1 MDQVEAVIR
10 DKVLRFYESAREFL
24 PIRKVL
30 LYGSHAKGRAT
41 EHSDIDVA
49 VVVVDELD
57 HAKRIEI
64 AARLFH
70 SAFLVDP
77 AIEPKCVFWDEYR
90 NHDKASILSEI
101 VDTSVEIV

>member
-1 MDQVEAVIR
+1 MDQVETVIR
-10 DKVLRFYESAREFL
+10 DKVLQFYESARQSL

-41 EHSDIDVA
+41 ESSDIDVA
-49 VVVVDELD
+49 VVVEEHD

-64 AARLFH
+64 AAKLFH

-77 AIEPKCVFWDEYR
+77 AIEPKCVFWDEYK

-101 VDTSVEIV
+101 IDTSVEIV